1 MATNILG
8 QAFEPAT
15 PPTSDEKT
23 MALLSHLLVLVAS
36 FVAPLVIYLLKK
48 DESSFVAN
56 NAKESLNFQITIAI
70 AIGVSVLLMMVLIGF
85 LLIFAVSLANLV
97 YVIIATM
104 RASEGKSI
112 SILSAF
118 DLSNKHSLLES
129 FFTMADLLRSTQ

>member
-23 MALLSHLLVLVAS
+23 MALVSHLLVLVAS

-104 RASEGKSI
+104 RASEGKEYQYPFCI
-112 SILSAF
+112 RLI
-118 DLSNKHSLLES
+118 K
-129 FFTMADLLRSTQ
+129 

>member
-56 NAKESLNFQITIAI
+56 NAKESLNFQITFAI

-104 RASEGKSI
+104 RASEGKEYQYPFCI
-112 SILSAF
+112 RLI
-118 DLSNKHSLLES
+118 K
-129 FFTMADLLRSTQ
+129 